1 MSNFK
6 PLIDQD
12 ALAVVTIRL
21 EADGEPYAG
30 KVGVAE
36 VIRNRMR
43 RLYSSDGTVSGTVLR
58 RLQFSCWNAA
68 DPRRAQMCNAYEA
81 APLSRAARDAWDESA
96 HTALVSGATL
106 YHAATMDPYPD
117 WASRAKFV
125 VQLGGHRFYRDE
137 E

>member
-1 MSNFK
+1 MT

-58 RLQFSCWNAA
+58 RLQFSCWNAD
-68 DPRRAQMCNAYEA
+68 DPRRAKMCSADDA
-81 APLSRAARDAWDESA
+81 TPLSRAARDAWNESEHSA
-96 HTALVSGATL
+96 RVSGATL
-106 YHAATMDPYPD
+106 YHAARMAPYPD
-117 WASRAKFV
+117 WASRVKFI